1 MASVGTTN
9 KAFVSAISLL
19 DRREIFRDVSDI
31 FNEEYYTGITELMR
45 TAGRYEK
52 STMHEYHT
60 YVNEALYVLGDTTGA
75 TIVGSGSSRTLTGV
89 TLTLATSGRARK
101 GMLALMPNG
110 KVGLITNN
118 VPSSGQDVLTIKGV
132 DGSNLT
138 LVAGNKIGIFGL
150 TVGAQSTNVDNVRFG
165 LTKYANKIQAFRE
178 TNVIDDIQAQ
188 AQVEVNFNGQPYIV
202 YKDLVEKAL
211 LYKSGIDATMIAGS
225 LSDASYSDASPNL
238 TDPGNGGAVQTT
250 RGLNEYVTTYG
261 IVDSVASLGSWTLA
275 DQEDLIGQMITNRCP
290 KSFMAF
296 TPTTPKIKVDNHLK
310 SLGSSATISS
320 ARLNLDGKDLDF
332 QVDKLSYGGFS
343 FEFIP
348 LNILDH
354 PALFSQ
360 TDISKSIYYV
370 PKDKVKVHGS
380 AGYSPRIRMRYVPH
394 QIKNGVSGSDVIGEW
409 NTGANAPQGP
419 TDGEN
424 VWKHHMISYQG
435 LECLG
440 VQHFARQKVVS

>member
-31 FNEEYYTGITELMR
+31 FNEEYYTGVSELMQS
-45 TAGRYEK
+45 AGRYEK
-52 STMHEYHT
+52 SSMHEYNT
-60 YVNEALYVLGDTTGA
+60 FVNEALYVLGDTTGA
-75 TIVGSGSSRTLTGV
+75 TITGSGTRTLSGV

-101 GMLALMPNG
+101 GMMVICPNG
-110 KVGLITNN
+110 GVGIITNN
-118 VPSSGQDVLTIKGV
+118 VPSGGQDVLTIKGV
-132 DGSNLT
+132 SGGNLT

-150 TVGAQSTNVDNVRFG
+150 TVGAQSTETQNVRFG
-165 LTKYANKIQAFRE
+165 LTKYSNKIQAFRE
-178 TNVIDDIQAQ
+178 VNIIDDIQAQ

-211 LYKSGIDATMIAGS
+211 LYKSGINAAFIGGS
-225 LSDASYSDASPNL
+225 LSDASYSDSSPNL

-261 IVDSVASLGSWTLA
+261 ITDQVAVLDSWTLA
-275 DQEDLIGQMITNRCP
+275 DQEDLINQMITNRCP
-290 KSFMAF
+290 KSYMAF
-296 TPTTPKIKVDNHLK
+296 TPTKPKIKIDNHLK

-320 ARLNLDGKDLDF
+320 ARLTVDGKEMDL
-332 QVDKLSYGGFS
+332 QVDKLTYGGFD

-354 PALFSQ
+354 PALFTQ
-360 TDISKSIYYV
+360 TDISKSVYYV
-370 PKDKVKVHGS
+370 PKDKVKVHGGS
-380 AGYSPRIRMRYVPH
+380 GSSPRMKVRYVPH